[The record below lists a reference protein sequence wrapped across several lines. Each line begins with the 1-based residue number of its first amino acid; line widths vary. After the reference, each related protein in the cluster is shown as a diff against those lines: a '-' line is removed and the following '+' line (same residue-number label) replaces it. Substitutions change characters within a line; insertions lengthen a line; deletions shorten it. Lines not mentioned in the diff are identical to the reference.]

1 MLKCLRNTRLIV
13 DCYKVECQHPS
24 ALINSFVTYS
34 QYKSHNTCKILVGCT
49 PAGLVSFIFEA
60 WGGCISDKELRE
72 KSGLLDLLEPP
83 WWCSCGRQGIWYPGD
98 NCQERNPLEH
108 PSELGSPDKKD
119 ANIEKQKRCQHW
131 KDRKNF
137 WTKTPCRTS
146 DRMRMS
152 VWNTEPEVL
161 SHYAQSS

>member
-1 MLKCLRNTRLIV
+1 MLKCLRNTRLLV

-72 KSGLLDLLEPP
+72 KSGLLDLLEP
-83 WWCSCGRQGIWYPGD
+83 GDAVMADKGFDIQETTAKKGILLNTP
-98 NCQERNPLEH
+98 
-108 PSELGSPDKKD
+108 PSLGV
-119 ANIEKQKRCQHW
+119 QTKRCQH
-131 KDRKNF
+131 
-137 WTKTPCRTS
+137 
-146 DRMRMS
+146 
-152 VWNTEPEVL
+152 
-161 SHYAQSS
+161 